1 MDIPSIKG
9 GPLANLFNEIDED
22 HDGNITDIELIRWM
36 RGNNFEVD
44 LGNIA
49 AILSFFNGD
58 ADGNTEMCQKDL
70 KTKSIQ
76 GSKVLEFLGELIYV
90 FSALN
95 IKRVIRD
102 TYYMHTIV
110 VVTTVHSQSRN
121 FGFNGC

>member
-1 MDIPSIKG
+1 
-9 GPLANLFNEIDED
+9 
-22 HDGNITDIELIRWM
+22 M

-49 AILSFFNGD
+49 AILNFFNGD
-58 ADGNTEMCQKDL
+58 ADGNTTLENIVSL
-70 KTKSIQ
+70 KSNARKSIQ

-90 FSALN
+90 FSALNSHN